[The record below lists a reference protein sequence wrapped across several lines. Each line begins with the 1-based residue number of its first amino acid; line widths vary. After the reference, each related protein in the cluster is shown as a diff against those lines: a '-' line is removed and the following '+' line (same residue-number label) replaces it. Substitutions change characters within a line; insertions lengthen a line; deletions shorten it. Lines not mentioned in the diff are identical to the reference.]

1 MIRHTGFTGHFSA
14 YTCKGGQPKYITLLM
29 DYVHQ
34 RTSTETGRQYAES
47 GLLKRNGRARSAYAD
62 VEQAWQKVQDAEAA
76 MPGSKAPWPL
86 QEETTEAVKKAIRE
100 AEALEATAR
109 KIARGGP
116 LTFAQP
122 LNLDSAAAATAPV
135 LQQKKQ
141 QHSAGGASARMSR
154 QRGRGAAAHVED
166 EADPPV
172 KTEVKTEDPV
182 KAEEAKQSIP
192 SWPQMLTEEMRKRSS
207 VVAGTSSDDLP
218 PQADEAK
225 PDEAEQQPDAE
236 ADEAEPAAVVVI
248 EAAKPYDVKRS
259 ARLAAARKPR

>member
-1 MIRHTGFTGHFSA
+1 MVSLVVWLGAGWGWRFA
-14 YTCKGGQPKYITLLM
+14 P
-29 DYVHQ
+29 
-34 RTSTETGRQYAES
+34 
-47 GLLKRNGRARSAYAD
+47 ARSRFRLAGAGGPFW
-62 VEQAWQKVQDAEAA
+62 VPLPWCWVCSVGRFCRCFSSSSREQVRDC
-76 MPGSKAPWPL
+76 KASWPL
-86 QEETTEAVKKAIRE
+86 QEESIEAVQKAIRE

-109 KIARGGP
+109 TIARGGP

-141 QHSAGGASARMSR
+141 ERSAGGASARMSR
-154 QRGRGAAAHVED
+154 QRGRGAAADVEE

-182 KAEEAKQSIP
+182 KAEEAKQRIP

-236 ADEAEPAAVVVI
+236 ADEAEPAAEVVKEV
-248 EAAKPYDVKRS
+248 KPDDVKRS

>member
-1 MIRHTGFTGHFSA
+1 
-14 YTCKGGQPKYITLLM
+14 M

-76 MPGSKAPWPL
+76 MPGCKAPRPL

-100 AEALEATAR
+100 AEAVEATAR

-122 LNLDSAAAATAPV
+122 LNLDSAAAAPAPV
-135 LQQKKQ
+135 LQQNKQ
-141 QHSAGGASARMSR
+141 KHSAGGASARMSR

-166 EADPPV
+166 EAEPPV

-182 KAEEAKQSIP
+182 KAEEAKQRIP

-248 EAAKPYDVKRS
+248 EAKPYDVKRS